1 MPQPLKQKKLKLIG
15 STRRS
20 RTNTKKGVLLI
31 IGYWNEKVRSQEIQG
46 ITGKFGL
53 GVQNKAG
60 PRLTGFEKRMPW
72 S

>member
-15 STRRS
+15 STRPS
-20 RTNTKKGVLLI
+20 RTNTKKVVLFI
-31 IGYWNEKVRSQEIQG
+31 IWYWNEKLRSQEIQG

-60 PRLTGFEKRMPW
+60 PRLTGFDKRMHW